1 MASFCRNCG
10 TPLASLSA
18 FCIKCGA
25 QAIQPAPVQPVTTT
39 SGVSLVKVGFI
50 VLGVLL
56 VFGALSVAGM
66 YYAAH
71 RLVRNVESVTGEG
84 SVGNAI
90 RSAAKAT
97 ASATREHTAKSKR
110 DGCLLMTKEE
120 ASEILGV
127 EVIRAESQ
135 PRANESGEH
144 CDYFAKPR
152 SVEEDA
158 EKTKQA
164 LESIQTAKD
173 GPPSD
178 KAISD
183 LVKNYSRTMVNAS
196 GDGPYFT
203 FNVEREMGAASFA
216 GFKMANA
223 LGSAAT
229 TGRDSSEAL
238 AGLGDNA
245 SLGIGESMLCVLKG
259 DAVIILELGQIP
271 DGKAK
276 GIALARKI
284 LSRL

>member
-1 MASFCRNCG
+1 MPGFCRNCG
-10 TPLASLSA
+10 TPLAAPSA
-18 FCIKCGA
+18 FCVKCGA
-25 QAIQPAPVQPVTTT
+25 PATQQPAAPPVTPARA
-39 SGVSLVKVGFI
+39 VSLVKVGLI
-50 VLGVLL
+50 VLGALF

-90 RSAAKAT
+90 RSVTAAGRDG
-97 ASATREHTAKSKR
+97 REHSAKVKR

-120 ASEILGV
+120 ASNILGV
-127 EVIRAESQ
+127 EIIRIESQ

-158 EKTKQA
+158 GKTKQA
-164 LESIQTAKD
+164 LESLQAAKD
-173 GPPSD
+173 GASND
-178 KAISD
+178 QKIAD
-183 LVKNYSRTMVNAS
+183 LVKNYSRTMVNAG

-229 TGRDSSEAL
+229 ADKDSSEAL
-238 AGLGDNA
+238 TGLGDKA

-259 DAVIILELGQIP
+259 DAVIILELGQVP